1 MFSFDKDQDTVTI
14 TDDFGGSVIMS
25 FNQWTRLRDE
35 DSYAAVYEA
44 LVPKEEYPDLYDD
57 SKWEKAPVA
66 WINPAKVKTVASSML
81 SFEVV
86 ENGVILADKF
96 GNSTTFSKSQL
107 LQVANFIN
115 DLDEKFRIEGKS
127 AFTLDSEDPV
137 TIKTT
142 SREVDHVISQYFII
156 SRQGDYGD
164 TVIGQAA
171 FTYKGEDRL
180 GFSREDWEE
189 FVREADL
196 YSNIVKK

>member
-1 MFSFDKDQDTVTI
+1 MLSYDKDQDTVTI
-14 TDDFGGSVIMS
+14 TDNFGGSVTMS

-57 SKWEKAPVA
+57 SKWVKAPVA
-66 WINPAKVKTVASSML
+66 WIDSAKVKTVASSML

-96 GNSTTFSKSQL
+96 DNSTTFSKSQL
-107 LQVANFIN
+107 LQVTNFIN
-115 DLDEKFRIEGKS
+115 DLGEKFCVEGKS

-142 SREVDHVISQYFII
+142 SREVDHVVSQYFMIF
-156 SRQGDYGD
+156 RQGDQNN
-164 TVIGQAA
+164 TIGEAA

-189 FVREADL
+189 LVREADL